1 MHFKRGRGSGKKAA
15 ITLYVIIALI
25 VVAAGLLTYFFMP
38 DIFRVGF
45 SKQKAQQIL
54 TEQSEALRDAV
65 LKCVSSTVKLCLNE
79 IGMKGGYYYV
89 GDLWYSNYAG
99 PKYIVVYT
107 DEVGKF
113 VNKLP
118 SVNAILSKSLVDCLD
133 DKGYDQIN
141 DCINFDGYRRF
152 FSVDR
157 APTPKLSV
165 SAGDCNVYIA
175 IDWPM
180 TLSKFTLAGTTKK
193 EINQKN
199 ATLPICLREIW
210 ELANDI
216 INMEIQGKE
225 WVNNA
230 DAYIIAHPFTMK
242 RIDMR
247 MQYYPTFKQPLFMLK
262 TIPFRPD
269 EEPFPF
275 YFGIDKER
283 RMGIT

>member
-1 MHFKRGRGSGKKAA
+1 MQARKRGA
-15 ITLYVIIALI
+15 ITLYVIIAIII
-25 VVAAGLLTYFFMP
+25 VVAGLLLWLLAP
-38 DIFRVGF
+38 DLLRIGF
-45 SKQKAQQIL
+45 SKQKGQQIL
-54 TEQSEALRDAV
+54 ASQSENLRDNIVRCVEDAV
-65 LKCVSSTVKLCLNE
+65 KSCLNE

-89 GDLWYSNYAG
+89 GDLWYSDFAG

-118 SVNAILSKSLVDCLD
+118 SVNAILSKSLVDCMD

-141 DCINFDGYRRF
+141 DCVNFDGYRRF

-157 APTPKLSV
+157 APTPTLSV

-180 TLSKFTLAGTTKK
+180 TLSKFTLAGTIKK

-225 WVNNA
+225 WVNSA

-242 RIDMR
+242 RIDIQV
-247 MQYYPTFKQPLFMLK
+247 QYYPTFKQPLFLLK

-275 YFGIDKER
+275 YFGIDKEVRIR
-283 RMGIT
+283 R